1 MSRNVRRH
9 SRHRAPRCRWLLP
22 FSKVAPSDRGAVL
35 AVPAGAARALGG
47 SPGGS
52 RGRVRPRC
60 ALEGVPAG
68 RARNKGQ
75 ERMYALAINKEASVG
90 KWSRSCSQPLRRP
103 SCATCEMSDEDRAP
117 PPSCGHQLLQSYGP
131 RPAARLLAAAAQRR
145 FAAVCRNTGDLQP
158 SQQRARKQ
166 ASFAVSSVQQ
176 LASTC
181 PYRAAT
187 SKRRPPAKQLRGFM
201 QQRRWSWVASG

>member
-1 MSRNVRRH
+1 MGRNVRRH
-9 SRHRAPRCRWLLP
+9 SHHQAPRGRWPLP
-22 FSKVAPSDRGAVL
+22 FSKGAPSDRGAVL
-35 AVPAGAARALGG
+35 AVPPGAARALGG
-47 SPGGS
+47 SPGGG

-68 RARNKGQ
+68 RARNKGW
-75 ERMYALAINKEASVG
+75 MMSTPSKEASVG

-117 PPSCGHQLLQSYGP
+117 PSSCGHQLLQSYGH

-145 FAAVCRNTGDLQP
+145 FAALCRNTGGLQP

-176 LASTC
+176 PASTC